1 MMKIIKLI
9 PAIAVLFVSS
19 VIFAQEGSSTAVS
32 LPSNEYYGQKI
43 SEKGAIKPAEFL
55 KRIENKDSIDVKL
68 ETKIITVCK
77 KKGCWMDVDLENGT
91 SMKVRFKDYEFFVP
105 KTADGRTVIIEGR
118 AKLETTDVAT
128 LRHYAEDAGK
138 SADEIAAITKP
149 EKAYSF
155 EAIGVIIK

>member
-1 MMKIIKLI
+1 MRAFKFI
-9 PAIAVLFVSS
+9 PAIAILFLSS
-19 VIFAQEGSSTAVS
+19 LLSAQEGSPTTVS

-43 SEKGAIKPAEFL
+43 SEDGAVKPAEFL

-68 ETKIITVCK
+68 EAKIITVCK

-91 SMKVRFKDYEFFVP
+91 SMKVKFKDYEFFVP
-105 KTADGRTVIIEGR
+105 KNADGRIVIMEGR

-138 SADEIAAITKP
+138 SADEVSAITKP
-149 EKAYSF
+149 EEAYSF
-155 EAIGVIIK
+155 EAFGVIIK

>member
-1 MMKIIKLI
+1 MTPFKLI
-9 PAIAVLFVSS
+9 PAIAFLFLSS
-19 VIFAQEGSSTAVS
+19 VLIAQEGSSTTVS

-43 SEKGAIKPAEFL
+43 TEKGAIKPSEFL

-68 ETKIITVCK
+68 EAKIITVCK

-91 SMKVRFKDYEFFVP
+91 NMKVKFKDYEFFVP
-105 KTADGRTVIIEGR
+105 KNADGRMVIMEGR

-155 EAIGVIIK
+155 EAVGVIIK